1 MHMYF
6 HVLCGYSVLHAGSEV
21 VTGGT
26 TQLHDVPILGLY
38 QTPNDGQ
45 YSLLEECNSQCFED
59 VHVLCTCVCTAVL

>member
-1 MHMYF
+1 MYMYC
-6 HVLCGYSVLHAGSEV
+6 VYTRSVMYAGSEV

-45 YSLLEECNSQCFED
+45 CSLLEECNSQCFE
-59 VHVLCTCVCTAVL
+59 HVRVCVYGSPIS